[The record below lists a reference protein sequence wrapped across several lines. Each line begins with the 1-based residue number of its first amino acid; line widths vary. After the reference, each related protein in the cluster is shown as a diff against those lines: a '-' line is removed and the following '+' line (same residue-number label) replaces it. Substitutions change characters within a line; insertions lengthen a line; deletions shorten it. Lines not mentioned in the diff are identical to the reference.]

1 VPGDVTDLLSAWT
14 NGDAEALQRL
24 VPLVYS
30 ELHRIATGH
39 MRRERAD
46 HNLQAT
52 ALIHEA
58 YLKLVNCNRMTF
70 ESRAHFFAVCA
81 QLMRR
86 ILIDIARSHSSGKR
100 GSGFVPVALDET
112 VSLADVR
119 GKELISLDDAL
130 QALAKLDDRK
140 SRVVE
145 MRFFGGMTNEEAAAV
160 LGVSQDTVMRDWQF
174 ARSWLRQEL
183 STGAG

>member
-1 VPGDVTDLLSAWT
+1 MQGDVTELLAAWT
-14 NGDAEALQRL
+14 NGDADALERL

-30 ELHRIATGH
+30 ELHRIASGH

-58 YLKLVNCNRMTF
+58 YLKLVNYNHMNF
-70 ESRAHFFAVCA
+70 ENRAHFFAVCA

-86 ILIDIARSHSSGKR
+86 ILIDLARSRSSSKR
-100 GSGFVPVALDET
+100 GSGFVPVALDES
-112 VSLADVR
+112 VFLADAR
-119 GKELISLDDAL
+119 GKEFIALDEAL
-130 QALAKLDDRK
+130 EALNKLDGRK

-160 LGVSQDTVMRDWQF
+160 LGVSKDTVMRDWQF
-174 ARSWLRQEL
+174 AKSWLRQEL

>member
-1 VPGDVTDLLSAWT
+1 
-14 NGDAEALQRL
+14 
-24 VPLVYS
+24 
-30 ELHRIATGH
+30 
-39 MRRERAD
+39 M
-46 HNLQAT
+46 
-52 ALIHEA
+52 
-58 YLKLVNCNRMTF
+58 
-70 ESRAHFFAVCA
+70 
-81 QLMRR
+81 
-86 ILIDIARSHSSGKR
+86 
-100 GSGFVPVALDET
+100 PVELDET
-112 VSLADVR
+112 VSLADAR

-130 QALAKLDDRK
+130 QALGKLDDRK